1 MENLN
6 ITLIQTALFWEER
19 QKNLNHFRQVI
30 DGIHEKTDL
39 IMLPEMFNT
48 GFSINPGFCAEP
60 MNGPSMLFLREMAM
74 SKKAAVAATLMVM
87 DEGEYVNR
95 LFFFY
100 PDGNFLTYDKRHLFR
115 LSDEVRMLKGGD
127 KRIVIPLKGWKL
139 MPMICYDLRF
149 PVWSKNRMTEEGYE
163 YDLLFYLANWP
174 IVRSHAWKALLL
186 ARAIENLA
194 FVAGVNR
201 VGEDGNGMQHT
212 GDSMVVNPKGN
223 ILFQAPAGEEA
234 VKTITLNY
242 DDMRLFR
249 ESLVFGLDWD
259 TFTIH

>member
-1 MENLN
+1 
-6 ITLIQTALFWEER
+6 
-19 QKNLNHFRQVI
+19 
-30 DGIHEKTDL
+30 
-39 IMLPEMFNT
+39 
-48 GFSINPGFCAEP
+48 
-60 MNGPSMLFLREMAM
+60 
-74 SKKAAVAATLMVM
+74 
-87 DEGEYVNR
+87 
-95 LFFFY
+95 
-100 PDGNFLTYDKRHLFR
+100 
-115 LSDEVRMLKGGD
+115 
-127 KRIVIPLKGWKL
+127 
-139 MPMICYDLRF
+139 
-149 PVWSKNRMTEEGYE
+149 
-163 YDLLFYLANWP
+163 
-174 IVRSHAWKALLL
+174 LLL

>member
-1 MENLN
+1 MEADADDL
-6 ITLIQTALFWEER
+6 LRPAFSGVE
-19 QKNLNHFRQVI
+19 QKQDDR
-30 DGIHEKTDL
+30 G
-39 IMLPEMFNT
+39 
-48 GFSINPGFCAEP
+48 
-60 MNGPSMLFLREMAM
+60 
-74 SKKAAVAATLMVM
+74 
-87 DEGEYVNR
+87 
-95 LFFFY
+95 
-100 PDGNFLTYDKRHLFR
+100 
-115 LSDEVRMLKGGD
+115 
-127 KRIVIPLKGWKL
+127 
-139 MPMICYDLRF
+139 
-149 PVWSKNRMTEEGYE
+149 GYE